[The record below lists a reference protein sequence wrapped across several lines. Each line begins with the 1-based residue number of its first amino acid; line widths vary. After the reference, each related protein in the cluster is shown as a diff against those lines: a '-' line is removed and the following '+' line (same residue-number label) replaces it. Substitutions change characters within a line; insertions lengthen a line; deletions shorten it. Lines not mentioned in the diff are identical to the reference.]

1 MTPRGHAHPLDIS
14 SQYSGRSL
22 GTRNG
27 IERKRFKTQN
37 FNNRPMTT
45 LDGALMSPKSSRS
58 GLSRRVSPK
67 KKRYQWQFDN
77 CSSASRERIF
87 TANKQIPSTTINVKS
102 VTKINDK
109 LENISNSDGS
119 IQKIEDPVKISLKD
133 YLNINPIELN
143 ATKEESAPL
152 SQI

>member
-1 MTPRGHAHPLDIS
+1 MS
-14 SQYSGRSL
+14 
-22 GTRNG
+22 
-27 IERKRFKTQN
+27 
-37 FNNRPMTT
+37 T
-45 LDGALMSPKSSRS
+45 LDGALLSPKSSQ
-58 GLSRRVSPK
+58 GGFSRRVSPK

-87 TANKQIPSTTINVKS
+87 TANKQIPGTTINVKS

-109 LENISNSDGS
+109 LENISNSEDS
-119 IQKIEDPVKISLKD
+119 FQKLEDPVKITLKD
-133 YLNINPIELN
+133 YLNMNPIELN